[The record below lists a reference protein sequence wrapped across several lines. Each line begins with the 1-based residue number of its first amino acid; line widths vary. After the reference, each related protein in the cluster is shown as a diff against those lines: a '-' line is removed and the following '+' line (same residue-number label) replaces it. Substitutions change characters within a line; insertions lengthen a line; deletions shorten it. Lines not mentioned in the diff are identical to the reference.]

1 MLQKQ
6 QMLKLADINDDLLRK
21 ADALKEI
28 TEPQIECLTVFT
40 SPECAEFVSWVKDE
54 VSRKY

>member
-1 MLQKQ
+1 
-6 QMLKLADINDDLLRK
+6 MLKLADINDDLLRK

-40 SPECAEFVSWVKDE
+40 SPECAEFVSWVKHE
-54 VSRKY
+54 VSRKC